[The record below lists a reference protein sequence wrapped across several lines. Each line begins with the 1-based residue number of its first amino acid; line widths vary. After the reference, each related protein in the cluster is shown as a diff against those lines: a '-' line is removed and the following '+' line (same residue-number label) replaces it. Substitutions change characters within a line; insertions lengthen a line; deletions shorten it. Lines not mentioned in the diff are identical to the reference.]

1 MFVRVA
7 PYSDYGEIWES
18 VFPFPIA
25 RGNQMSL
32 WFDVAR
38 VAAGLNILLLAVLL
52 FVWGRNYLDLRS
64 KHALGLMVFAVL
76 LLLENAVAL
85 YIYSLDP
92 TLSVWFASAVPP
104 IAWRGLMSLHVLE
117 TVGIGFLVWIT
128 MD

>member
-1 MFVRVA
+1 
-7 PYSDYGEIWES
+7 
-18 VFPFPIA
+18 
-25 RGNQMSL
+25 MSL

>member
-1 MFVRVA
+1 
-7 PYSDYGEIWES
+7 
-18 VFPFPIA
+18 
-25 RGNQMSL
+25 MSL

-85 YIYSLDP
+85 YIYLLDP
-92 TLSVWFASAVPP
+92 TLSVWFSSAVPA
-104 IAWRGLMSLHVLE
+104 IAWRGMMSLHVLE
-117 TVGIGFLVWIT
+117 TAGIAFLVWIT

>member
-1 MFVRVA
+1 
-7 PYSDYGEIWES
+7 
-18 VFPFPIA
+18 
-25 RGNQMSL
+25 MSL

-38 VAAGLNILLLAVLL
+38 VSAGLNVLLLAVLL
-52 FVWGRNYLDLRS
+52 SVWGRNYLDLRS

-85 YIYSLDP
+85 YIYLLDP
-92 TLSVWFASAVPP
+92 TLSVWFSSAVPA

-117 TVGIGFLVWIT
+117 TVGVLFLVWIT